1 MKPPALQGGGEASQ
15 QDFKFLL
22 GRRLLR
28 LRQSAS
34 RWRHAPKPLLRW
46 PGQTFFNGKCPL
58 PEAGP
63 GRVRKQEVRYQVP
76 DGSARHH
83 EPGANS
89 IGSIAEKLNR
99 LSIFLTLFENSPRAY
114 IKNGASDPELDNM
127 CDIRRI
133 C

>member
-1 MKPPALQGGGEASQ
+1 MG
-15 QDFKFLL
+15 
-22 GRRLLR
+22 
-28 LRQSAS
+28 
-34 RWRHAPKPLLRW
+34 
-46 PGQTFFNGKCPL
+46 NCPL

-76 DGSARHH
+76 DGCARHH

-99 LSIFLTLFENSPRAY
+99 LFSPRLF
-114 IKNGASDPELDNM
+114 KNGANDPELDNM